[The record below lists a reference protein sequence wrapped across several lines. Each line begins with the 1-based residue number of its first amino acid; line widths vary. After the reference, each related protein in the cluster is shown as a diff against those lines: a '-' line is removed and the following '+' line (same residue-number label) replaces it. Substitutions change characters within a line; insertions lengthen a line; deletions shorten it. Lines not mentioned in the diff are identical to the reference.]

1 MNSRQILSLYCI
13 FTVTF
18 ITVAP
23 SEPRN
28 VSVDSI
34 GETWA
39 ILTWERPEF
48 LGSPPATMYRIFAT
62 ASLDPSVS
70 TVQTVNES
78 VVQTGN
84 DTLTGN
90 VTELLTANVTELL
103 PGTEY
108 SFVVAAISSVQS
120 LELVTAEGLQS
131 VAVFGTTNVTGLCMI
146 PHPDSIIWTGKW

>member
-1 MNSRQILSLYCI
+1 M
-13 FTVTF
+13 
-18 ITVAP
+18 AP

-28 VSVDSI
+28 VSVDNI
-34 GETWA
+34 GITWA
-39 ILTWERPEF
+39 ILSWERPEF

-62 ASLDPSVS
+62 ASLDPSIS
-70 TVQTVNES
+70 TVQTVSES
-78 VVQTGN
+78 LTGN
-84 DTLTGN
+84 DTLTDN

-120 LELVTAEGLQS
+120 LELVTAEGPQS

-146 PHPDSIIWTGKW
+146 PHPYSIN

>member
-1 MNSRQILSLYCI
+1 M
-13 FTVTF
+13 
-18 ITVAP
+18 AP

-34 GETWA
+34 GVTWT
-39 ILTWERPEF
+39 ILSWERPEF

-78 VVQTGN
+78 MVQMEN
-84 DTLTGN
+84 DTLTDN

-120 LELVTAEGLQS
+120 LELVTAEGPQS

-146 PHPDSIIWTGKW
+146 PHPDSIN